1 MKTQKQA
8 QAQRQQARQTAQGG
22 KMGKNPKQAQ
32 EVVLVAQEAA
42 QETAQQVAQG
52 VKMEREEATKTEK
65 ITLKELAA
73 AFGLTPKTARR
84 LLRKWRKETKRDEV
98 EPPYSRWEWD
108 PTDPEE
114 ARLLEEAT
122 IWLET
127 QSQLLKRRKGNQE

>member
-1 MKTQKQA
+1 MKEQA
-8 QAQRQQARQTAQGG
+8 LRHQDPQE
-22 KMGKNPKQAQ
+22 Q
-32 EVVLVAQEAA
+32 EVE
-42 QETAQQVAQG
+42 E
-52 VKMEREEATKTEK
+52 MEKRPEK
-65 ITLKELAA
+65 ITLQELAA
-73 AFGLTPKTARR
+73 TFGLTTKTARR

-127 QSQLLKRRKGNQE
+127 QAELLRRRKGQE